1 MNVALKMKILE
12 RYGNQA
18 DFARLVG
25 LSESGLSRI
34 VRGRKEP
41 EPALKEL
48 IGKKLGCDPQEIFPI
63 NRPRTPLHELSP
75 A

>member
-1 MNVALKMKILE
+1 MNFPLKMKILE
-12 RYGNQA
+12 KYGTQA
-18 DFARLVG
+18 DFATVVG

-34 VRGRKEP
+34 VRGRREP

-48 IGKKLGCDPQEIFPI
+48 IVKKLGVPERELFP
-63 NRPRTPLHELSP
+63 